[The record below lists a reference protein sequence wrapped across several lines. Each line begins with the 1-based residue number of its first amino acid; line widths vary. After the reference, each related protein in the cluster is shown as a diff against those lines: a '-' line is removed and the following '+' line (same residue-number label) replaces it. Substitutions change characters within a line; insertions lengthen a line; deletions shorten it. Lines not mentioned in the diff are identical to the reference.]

1 MSADYTVQGDVAV
14 IALNNPPVNGLGL
27 STRLGIM
34 AGLEKAIADDAIKAI
49 VVTGAGKFIEVQGTA
64 EGAPF
69 SPQELNALM
78 LLGQKGVA
86 ELVQHQQQALQQVQ
100 PQNR

>member
-1 MSADYTVQGDVAV
+1 MGFDQSG
-14 IALNNPPVNGLGL
+14 
-27 STRLGIM
+27 
-34 AGLEKAIADDAIKAI
+34 
-49 VVTGAGKFIEVQGTA
+49 TGHLDELRIFAKLLQITGTNITHTGTDTA